1 MIGKRR
7 APSRAQAR
15 GLMRR
20 KQLIEAGLELLAS
33 VPVEELSFRQVCEHA
48 GMPEGSGYHFY
59 ANKYDLLTA
68 LAGTLSQTF
77 IDSLSNV
84 VSDGPP
90 QSWEELADRVV
101 DNGAE
106 IYEAH
111 PAAVQLFLGARTP
124 PEVKLQDR
132 NNDRLVG
139 ASVRELFDRYFE
151 LPPIRPGHHLFFYFI
166 EITDLMFSLSVL
178 EEGCIT
184 PDAIEESKRAGKG
197 YLGVYLPPHLPL
209 KVGSEKG
216 EP

>member
-1 MIGKRR
+1 MRGQPRQMIGKRR

-101 DNGAE
+101 
-106 IYEAH
+106 
-111 PAAVQLFLGARTP
+111 
-124 PEVKLQDR
+124 
-132 NNDRLVG
+132 G
-139 ASVRELFDRYFE
+139 ASVRELFERYFE

-209 KVGSEKG
+209 KVGAEKG
-216 EP
+216 ES